1 MRILF
6 NLSFN
11 GVVKRF
17 IAADLM
23 LWAGWGLIA
32 PVFAV
37 FVLGQ
42 VQGATIVTLGIVAAL
57 YWILKSIIQIPVAL
71 AIDRTPSEKDDYL
84 ILVISLML
92 GGLTAFSFILVRE
105 VWQLYLV
112 EALHAV
118 SFGLYIPAW
127 SGIFARHLD
136 KSHRALEFSLDSAA
150 VGVAMGITGLI
161 GGVIVQNFG
170 FVAIFFIASLLC
182 FISAII
188 IFYSPDIVFSHRY
201 ESENF
206 SVIDHTP
213 RNLGK

>member
-6 NLSFN
+6 NFSFN

-17 IAADLM
+17 IMADLM

-32 PVFAV
+32 PVFAI
-37 FVLGQ
+37 FVLDQ
-42 VQGATIVTLGIVAAL
+42 VRGATVVTLGIVAAL
-57 YWILKSIIQIPVAL
+57 YWILKSIIQIPIAL

-84 ILVISLML
+84 VLVISLML

-150 VGVAMGITGLI
+150 VGIAMGITGLI

-170 FVAIFFIASLLC
+170 FSAIFFIASLLC

-188 IFYSPDIVFSHRY
+188 IFYSPDIVFPRRR
-201 ESENF
+201 ELENF
-206 SVIDHTP
+206 AAVDHTP

>member
-1 MRILF
+1 MRIFLPITF
-6 NLSFN
+6 NA
-11 GVVKRF
+11 VVKRF
-17 IAADLM
+17 IVADLM

-32 PVFAV
+32 PVFAI

-42 VQGATIVTLGIVAAL
+42 VSGATVVTLGIVAAL
-57 YWILKSIIQIPVAL
+57 YWILKSIVQIPVAL
-71 AIDRTPSEKDDYL
+71 AIDRTASEKDDYL
-84 ILVISLML
+84 VLVISLIL

-105 VWQLYLV
+105 VWHLYLV

-118 SFGLYIPAW
+118 SFGLYIPSW

-161 GGVIVQNFG
+161 GGVIVQYFG
-170 FVAIFFIASLLC
+170 FTAIFFIASLLC

-188 IFYSPDIVFSHRY
+188 IFYSPDIVFPYRR

>member
-6 NLSFN
+6 NFSFN
-11 GVVKRF
+11 RVVKRF
-17 IAADLM
+17 IIADLM

-32 PVFAV
+32 PVFAI

-42 VQGATIVTLGIVAAL
+42 VQGATIVTLGIAAAL
-57 YWILKSIIQIPVAL
+57 YWILKSIVQIPVAL
-71 AIDRTPSEKDDYL
+71 TIDRTPSEKDDYL
-84 ILVISLML
+84 VLVISLML

-105 VWQLYLV
+105 VWQLYVV

-118 SFGLYIPAW
+118 SFGLYIPSW

-150 VGVAMGITGLI
+150 VGIAMGITGLI
-161 GGVIVQNFG
+161 GGVIAQNFG
-170 FVAIFFIASLLC
+170 FSAIFFIASLLC

-188 IFYSPDIVFSHRY
+188 IFYSPDIVFPHRPA
-201 ESENF
+201 SEDF
-206 SVIDHTP
+206 SVTDHTP

>member
-6 NLSFN
+6 NISFN

-32 PVFAV
+32 PVFAI
-37 FVLGQ
+37 FVLDQ
-42 VQGATIVTLGIVAAL
+42 VRGATVVTLGIIAAL
-57 YWILKSIIQIPVAL
+57 YWILKSIIQIPIAL
-71 AIDRTPSEKDDYL
+71 MIDRTPNEKDDYL
-84 ILVISLML
+84 VLVISLML

-150 VGVAMGITGLI
+150 VGIAMGIMGLI
-161 GGVIVQNFG
+161 GGVIAQNFG
-170 FVAIFFIASLLC
+170 FSAIFFIASLLC

-188 IFYSPDIVFSHRY
+188 IFYSPDIVFPHRY
-201 ESENF
+201 ESKNF

>member
-1 MRILF
+1 MRIFL
-6 NLSFN
+6 NITFN

-17 IAADLM
+17 IAADLI

-42 VQGATIVTLGIVAAL
+42 VEGATVVTLGIAAAL

-71 AIDRTPSEKDDYL
+71 AIDRTPNEKDDYL

-112 EALHAV
+112 QSLQAV
-118 SFGLYIPAW
+118 SFALYIPAW

-136 KSHRALEFSLDSAA
+136 KRHRALEFSLDSSA
-150 VGVAMGITGLI
+150 VGVAMGVMGLL
-161 GGVIVQNFG
+161 GGIIVQYFG
-170 FVAIFFIASLLC
+170 FAAIFFIASLLC
-182 FISAII
+182 FVSAVI
-188 IFYSPDIVFSHRY
+188 IFYSPDIVFPYRVRLP
-201 ESENF
+201 EP
-206 SVIDHTP
+206 VTVDHTP